1 MAPMNRLPSLLA
13 ATALMLAGSTALALV
28 VKPNVSPEV
37 AAPLPDYSQYHL
49 TTRAIDLTPF
59 FRDPDASAAVRL
71 NTSLGEMKFTLDGET
86 APITVANFLR
96 YVDEGRYF
104 MTDPVNGER
113 ASVFFHRS
121 VPGFIIQSGGFLGTV
136 DPSPAANGAIQ
147 PTQVGALPAIQ
158 NEPFISNVRG
168 TIAMAKLGGD
178 PNSAT
183 SQWFINLANNSSNLD
198 LQNGGFTVFG
208 RVAPGGMA
216 VADAIAAL
224 PRFNINPPA
233 NPFGALGEV
242 PLRNYTF
249 SNPVRVPNLVSI
261 PEFHRISPFVFTA
274 SSSNP
279 AVADVS
285 ISGTNLLVTAFGL
298 GAAQITVTAT
308 DLDGAAISQ
317 SFSVNIIDAPGRL
330 RNISTRA
337 RIPAGNE
344 VMIGGFIIRGGTSHR
359 IAVRAIGPSL
369 VDRGVVDALADT
381 TIELHGP
388 GGLIASN
395 DDWQQGAD
403 QQLIADLGLAPSSA
417 RESVLIA
424 TLPGSDADISN
435 YTAIIRSKDG
445 TSGIGLVE
453 VYDLQSSAGSTIRN
467 LSTRG
472 RVATGEPL
480 VGGLIVRGTDPR
492 RLVVRAIGPSLPAD
506 VGTRLANPTLQLR
519 DGNGTLLQE
528 NDNWETH
535 PNAGEIQNFGLA
547 PGNPNESALVAT
559 LPSGEYTAVITG
571 TSGAPA
577 GVALVEVFQV
587 Q

>member
-1 MAPMNRLPSLLA
+1 MNRLTSLFASAAVLFLA
-13 ATALMLAGSTALALV
+13 STALALV
-28 VKPNVSPEV
+28 VRPNVAPEI
-37 AAPLPDYSQYHL
+37 AAPIPNYDQYHL

-71 NTSLGEMKFTLDGET
+71 NTSLGEMRFTLDGET

-208 RVAPGGMA
+208 RVAGNGMP

-224 PRFNINPPA
+224 PRFNGP
-233 NPFGALGEV
+233 GAFSDLPV
-242 PLRNYTF
+242 RNYT
-249 SNPVRVPNLVSI
+249 SPNPVRVQNLVSI

-317 SFSVNIIDAPGRL
+317 SITVNIIDAPGRL

-344 VMIGGFIIRGGTSHR
+344 VMIGGFIIRGGISHR

-403 QQLIADLGLAPSSA
+403 QQLIAALGLAPSSA

-424 TLPGSDADISN
+424 TLPGSDTDISN

-547 PGNPNESALVAT
+547 PGKPIESALVAT